1 MQFIYLGEA
10 TFYEERM
17 DEFLAVA
24 KSLEIKGLS
33 NAETNTNDELVDELS
48 SCDQLTLS
56 ENLKE
61 KTITSGQMRMQA
73 PQDRQGRVVSVN
85 GRHEC
90 DQCDKTYSGS
100 GALHLHKQSA
110 HQGVKYA
117 CGQCDLQVTQ
127 QGTLKRH
134 IQSKHEGQSVKY
146 VCNQCDH
153 QFTEQGS
160 LSRHV
165 QSKHEGVRYACV
177 QCDYNATYTTQ
188 GDLTRH
194 IQKVHEGVRFACNQC
209 DYQAT
214 TQGCL
219 KRHNLSKHTGIKY
232 ELMKS

>member
-1 MQFIYLGEA
+1 MYLRGVQYSEMESIMQFIYLGEA
-10 TFYEERM
+10 TFYEERI

-73 PQDRQGRVVSVN
+73 PQNRQGRVVSVN

-100 GALHLHKQSA
+100 SALHTHKQTV
-110 HQGVKYA
+110 HQGVK
-117 CGQCDLQVTQ
+117 
-127 QGTLKRH
+127 
-134 IQSKHEGQSVKY
+134 
-146 VCNQCDH
+146 
-153 QFTEQGS
+153 
-160 LSRHV
+160 
-165 QSKHEGVRYACV
+165 
-177 QCDYNATYTTQ
+177 
-188 GDLTRH
+188 
-194 IQKVHEGVRFACNQC
+194 FACDQC

-214 TQGCL
+214 TQANL
-219 KRHNLSKHTGIKY
+219 ARHIQSKHF
-232 ELMKS
+232 S